1 MPALCVVTAIE
12 IEFKTVSQALVERNF
27 SSQGRFA
34 CCRGRAGANQ
44 VTVFRSEMGAG
55 EFVPWLAGHLAD
67 HPYDALLV
75 LGLAGGL
82 RPWLKPGD
90 TVIYDRCLKAANFK
104 ENPFTRE
111 ENASIACDSRLVLNL
126 VQTIKQQGIQ
136 EIVVGAGITVDEVI
150 ADPLEKQR
158 LGDRSDALAVD
169 MESFALL
176 RVARQAG
183 IPAGAVRVISDD
195 ATTEMPDFS
204 RAMTPAGHI
213 RPWAMARI
221 TGERPLVMAR
231 FLRTVRPALAAFK
244 VAARAT
250 LATEIAEMV

>member
-12 IEFKTVSQALVERNF
+12 IEFKTVSQALAERTF
-27 SSQGRFA
+27 SSPGRFA

-44 VTVFRSEMGAG
+44 VTVFRSEMGAE
-55 EFVPWLAGHLAD
+55 EFAPWLAGHLAEY
-67 HPYDALLV
+67 PYDALLV

-82 RPWLKPGD
+82 RPRLKPGD
-90 TVIYDRCLKAANFK
+90 TVIYDRCLKPANFK
-104 ENPFTRE
+104 ENPFRRE
-111 ENASIACDSRLVLNL
+111 EIASIACDSRLVLNL
-126 VQTIKQQGIQ
+126 VQTFKQQGIQ
-136 EIVVGAGITVDEVI
+136 GIVGPGITVDEVI

-195 ATTEMPDFS
+195 ATMELPDFS
-204 RAMTPAGHI
+204 RAMTPAGRI

-231 FLRTVRPALAAFK
+231 FLRTVRPALSAFK
-244 VAARAT
+244 VAARAA
-250 LATEIAEMV
+250 LATEIAKMV